1 MIAAALAPCHRW
13 SLRRPWRSGGVRGC
27 DHPSSASSSGG
38 RPQAHRPACRP
49 LCCRCRLPVEHRGGG
64 GRFPRGCAAPCRGRS
79 PYDGDMS
86 GYHPAVEEYLETILE
101 LEESGILPM
110 RARIVERLG
119 VSAPAVSETVKRLER
134 EGYLTL
140 GSDRVMS
147 LTESGRSYGTAI
159 MRRHRLAERL
169 LTDVLGVPW
178 HQVHEQGHQ
187 MEHAISANL
196 ERHLVALLGD
206 PATCP
211 HGNPIP
217 GSANA
222 VDTAARDS
230 SGPVSTAFAEPGI
243 GLPCGQVAGSPSRA
257 TRWRSRLALIACSS
271 RPASSCTWCHGT
283 PSTSVSSRSANRCRR
298 MIAVP

>member
-1 MIAAALAPCHRW
+1 
-13 SLRRPWRSGGVRGC
+13 
-27 DHPSSASSSGG
+27 
-38 RPQAHRPACRP
+38 
-49 LCCRCRLPVEHRGGG
+49 
-64 GRFPRGCAAPCRGRS
+64 
-79 PYDGDMS
+79 MS

-178 HQVHEQGHQ
+178 HQVHEEAGRL
-187 MEHAISANL
+187 EHAISANL

-222 VDTAARDS
+222 VET
-230 SGPVSTAFAEPGI
+230 GPLLSLAVVSTGAQAVVRRIDEELEAQPEHMLDVERAGLLPGTVVEM
-243 GLPCGQVAGSPSRA
+243 GGQLDCGVICVIAAGRE
-257 TRWRSRLALIACSS
+257 SRLPAAVAEKVYVAVCAAAPTSAADRALGARAGPTKS
-271 RPASSCTWCHGT
+271 
-283 PSTSVSSRSANRCRR
+283 
-298 MIAVP
+298 